1 MVNYTGDELRVFLVN
16 KNKDTRLVDYTEAD
30 DYIMKMRIKY
40 IRKLKKEGTLE
51 KNRVYSCSEIDWED
65 RAYKDYIY
73 DYKEGK

>member
-30 DYIMKMRIKY
+30 DYIMKMRTKY

-65 RAYKDYIY
+65 RAYKNFIY

>member
-51 KNRVYSCSEIDWED
+51 KHRVYSCSEIDWED
-65 RAYKDYIY
+65 RAYKNFIY